1 VKPNGQKELFAK
13 QPLVM
18 NGALAACVLP
28 GVAQNQSKT
37 PFQCLLPLF
46 RSRGVLR
53 CSRFAAAITGQIHN
67 CSGIVFGI
75 PAGHVGRYAS
85 HLGDSATQCLLL
97 PLSDFHRAVF
107 PQAHNMS
114 ERLSQITYE
123 ALPSEVR
130 PLADD
135 ILKVSS
141 AALGGPYNALLRS
154 PDMARRAFDF
164 LDYLRFK
171 TSVNKRLNEW
181 AILIQARIS
190 NAQYEW
196 WAHERIARKAG
207 LSDAVMREL
216 QQCQRPQSMQ
226 ADERLVYDYCVQL
239 SLNHRVSDDLW
250 QEAVSQMGEQA
261 VVDLTVLSGTYV
273 MVSMLLNATQVGIP
287 DGSPE
292 PLQVLSPLEIRQ
304 RLLA

>member
-1 VKPNGQKELFAK
+1 MKE
-13 QPLVM
+13 
-18 NGALAACVLP
+18 
-28 GVAQNQSKT
+28 
-37 PFQCLLPLF
+37 
-46 RSRGVLR
+46 
-53 CSRFAAAITGQIHN
+53 RF
-67 CSGIVFGI
+67 
-75 PAGHVGRYAS
+75 
-85 HLGDSATQCLLL
+85 TQ
-97 PLSDFHRAVF
+97 V
-107 PQAHNMS
+107 
-114 ERLSQITYE
+114 TYE
-123 ALPSEVR
+123 SLAPAVR

-154 PDMARRAFDF
+154 PEMARRCFDF

-171 TSVNKRLNEW
+171 TSVNKRLNEF

-196 WAHERIARKAG
+196 WAHEPIARRAG
-207 LSDAVMREL
+207 LSDEVMDALRA
-216 QQCQRPQSMQ
+216 CRRPDNMQ
-226 ADERLVYDYCVQL
+226 DDERLVYDFCIQL
-239 SLNHRVSDDLW
+239 SLNHRVPDGLW

-287 DGSPE
+287 EGGIP
-292 PLQVLSPLEIRQ
+292 PLDVLDPIDIRQ

>member
-1 VKPNGQKELFAK
+1 
-13 QPLVM
+13 M
-18 NGALAACVLP
+18 
-28 GVAQNQSKT
+28 T
-37 PFQCLLPLF
+37 
-46 RSRGVLR
+46 
-53 CSRFAAAITGQIHN
+53 
-67 CSGIVFGI
+67 
-75 PAGHVGRYAS
+75 
-85 HLGDSATQCLLL
+85 
-97 PLSDFHRAVF
+97 
-107 PQAHNMS
+107 
-114 ERLSQITYE
+114 ERLSQIRYE
-123 ALPSEVR
+123 DLAADVR

-164 LDYLRFK
+164 LDYLRFR
-171 TSVNKRLNEW
+171 TSVNKRLNEF

-207 LSDAVMREL
+207 LSDAIMRDL
-216 QQCQRPQSMQ
+216 QQCKRPTHMQ

-239 SLNHRVSDDLW
+239 SLNHRVPDALW
-250 QEAVSQMGEQA
+250 QEAVAAMGEQA

-287 DGSPE
+287 DGGE
-292 PLQVLSPLEIRQ
+292 APLQVMEPQDIRQ